1 MNTPNRQYWLTR
13 DGALYAD
20 QQAVRRSAGNESYRR
35 QENWLVGFLMQQS
48 EALGRPV
55 RVLDVGV
62 GFGRMTRVLTQ
73 LDCVEYYGSDIS
85 ESMVAPLLRAPP
97 PGFEQ
102 KVADRIRIGED
113 ISALMDGLKFDVVF
127 TVSVLIHNSPEQA
140 SESLAQM
147 RAVLAD
153 GGVICLIENRPV
165 SISLLA
171 NHWHAGCW
179 SHDVVGTLAVDM
191 DVDVEDGILA
201 EHGIYLI
208 RERAAENRVVRVP
221 GDSGFVAVSRADYLI
236 RTIGAT
242 AETVRGLQAEI
253 ATAADAVANSRDAME
268 LHRAAENRAAEV
280 LPDVIRVLGTAEV
293 RVAGDAVVTAVD
305 ALRPL
310 VERIRAL
317 EHMNSALEARIE
329 ATDGLFHATQQKLRD
344 HERTSVEQTS
354 AMESITWQ
362 LGMRERVA
370 RLMRAPPPDREP
382 SASQTQAV
390 LPSTLQDPR
399 SVFQFDATRDIRFAQ
414 PLGGHE
420 RVCHVM
426 HQEWFGMRAACGSL
440 PGHKLAIS
448 SLLSP
453 KQSDIHEASVRM
465 RALNISRVVVHGFSP
480 RMELWIRGLAAAG
493 FAQIYIV
500 WHGAPVMWV
509 HHDERQLLESALK
522 LIKRGLVRRIHGMRP
537 GTHPVFGQ
545 AAWVPQI
552 YNMPPHYRPRELRR
566 ERRREGAVAFAPSW
580 NLIHKNLYTNVS
592 AAIMTPGIGEVWTLA
607 DELPLPFE
615 SGKPVKHLPK
625 LDQVQMLETMEL
637 ADLVTNASIIDCHPM
652 VELEAL
658 AAGTPAV
665 RGRLGLDALE
675 DHPYVALTQVND
687 PLSIAEVSAT
697 MQRIL
702 DVPGAELDGMLK
714 SYADSMIALSF
725 ARYSEM
731 LEL

>member
-20 QQAVRRSAGNESYRR
+20 QQAVRRSAGNASYRM
-35 QENWLVGFLMQQS
+35 QEDWLVGFLVQRA

-85 ESMVAPLLRAPP
+85 ETMVAPLLRDPP

-102 KVADRIRIGED
+102 NVRERIRIGAD
-113 ISALMDGLKFDVVF
+113 ISTLMRGLKFDVVF
-127 TVSVLIHNSPEQA
+127 TVSVLIHNAPEQA

-147 RAVLAD
+147 RAVLAEA
-153 GGVICLIENRPV
+153 GVICLIENRPV

-208 RERAAENRVVRVP
+208 RERAGEDRVVRVP
-221 GDSGFVAVSRADYLI
+221 GDSGFVAVSRAEYLM
-236 RTIGAT
+236 RTFGAT
-242 AETVRGLQAEI
+242 AETVRGLQTEI
-253 ATAADAVANSRDAME
+253 ATATDEVANSRDAME
-268 LHRAAENRAAEV
+268 LYHAADNLAAEV
-280 LPDVIRVLGTAEV
+280 LPDVTRVLGAAEV
-293 RVAGDAVVTAVD
+293 PVAGHVVAAVE

-317 EHMNSALEARIE
+317 ENVNSALEARVKSADE
-329 ATDGLFHATQQKLRD
+329 LFHATQQKLLD
-344 HERTSVEQTS
+344 HERSSAEQAS
-354 AMESITWQ
+354 AMESIAWQ
-362 LGMRERVA
+362 LGVRERVA
-370 RLMRAPPPDREP
+370 RLMRAPPQDREP
-382 SASQTQAV
+382 SEIQVQAV

-399 SVFQFDATRDIRFAQ
+399 SVFQLDATRDIRFAQ
-414 PLGGHE
+414 PLVGHE

-453 KQSDIHEASVRM
+453 RQNDIHDASVRM

-509 HHDERQLLESALK
+509 HSDERQLLESALK
-522 LIKRGLVRRIHGMRP
+522 LIKRGIVRRIHGMRP

-552 YNMPPHYRPRELRR
+552 YNMPPYYRPRELRR

-607 DELPLPFE
+607 DELRLPFE

-637 ADLVTNASIIDCHPM
+637 TDLVTNASIVDCHPM

-714 SYADSMIALSF
+714 SYADSLIALSF